1 MARTSQPIAP
11 CPCIFSRHELP
22 KLATAALEATPDG
35 MSTVQVA
42 ARVIAAKVLDTTDKR
57 IRKAVIYKLM
67 QLLRQC
73 EKKRKVK
80 RVGKVGAA
88 VVWRLPPLLEG
99 KQLISEGSEIV
110 CRHLS

>member
-22 KLATAALEATPDG
+22 KFATAALEATPDG

-57 IRKAVIYKLM
+57 IRKAVTYKLM

-88 VVWRLPPLLEG
+88 VVWLLPPA
-99 KQLISEGSEIV
+99 Q
-110 CRHLS
+110 R